1 LTFFVKNGSIIKEF
15 NGFCIKKVY
24 RKAAKIF
31 SFVAFF
37 VEGENVEMANRKSH
51 MARMEPKKGSM
62 LVSVPV
68 SERYPGVSGIVIHM
82 TYYKKAA
89 DPVLMVRTVNF
100 FPSSHAFFNLECM
113 IKDCVKGGLDFTKI
127 IANLIKK
134 RKKSGN
140 GKIVCSGEREAL
152 APDHGTISYEINIE
166 YNKKSS

>member
-1 LTFFVKNGSIIKEF
+1 MLTKQRSLR
-15 NGFCIKKVY
+15 GFCIKKIY
-24 RKAAKIF
+24 RKATKTF
-31 SFVAFF
+31 SFEAFF
-37 VEGENVEMANRKSH
+37 VKGENVKMANRKSH
-51 MARMEPKKGSM
+51 VVRMEPKKGSM
-62 LVSVPV
+62 LVSGLV

-100 FPSSHAFFNLECM
+100 FPSSHAFFDLECM

-140 GKIVCSGEREAL
+140 GKIVCSGEKEAL

-166 YNKKSS
+166 YNKKSN